1 MIQTIRWLS
10 IIFWQSC
17 FWKSLIFSIIFGAIP
32 RVYNFH
38 DENSQSVPRESIG
51 QEAAVLWLKQ
61 YKYQAIDDL
70 TAVETHPSL

>member
-1 MIQTIRWLS
+1 MQPYVFVLDKYSDLRML
-10 IIFWQSC
+10 
-17 FWKSLIFSIIFGAIP
+17 KLIFSIIFGAIP
-32 RVYNFH
+32 RGYNFH